1 MPDDKTKM
9 DERDRSK
16 VAAGED
22 YEVAHLAKRYKI
34 STEEA
39 KKLIER
45 HGTNRATLEK
55 MAEALKRK

>member
-22 YEVAHLAKRYKI
+22 YEVAHLAKRFKI
-34 STEEA
+34 TAEEA
-39 KKLIER
+39 RKLIEQ

-55 MAEALKRK
+55 LAEALKR

>member
-22 YEVAHLAKRYKI
+22 YEVAYLAKRYKI
-34 STEEA
+34 SAEQA
-39 KKLIER
+39 KELVKT
-45 HGTNRATLEK
+45 HGNNRAALEK
-55 MAEALKRK
+55 MAEALKR

>member
-22 YEVAHLAKRYKI
+22 YEVAYLSK
-34 STEEA
+34 
-39 KKLIER
+39 R
-45 HGTNRATLEK
+45 HGLDVEVARRLIGSMTATGPPLEK
-55 MAEALKRK
+55 AIEDLKR